1 MRMELFSI
9 GPLTIYSYGFMIAL
23 GLLAGYG
30 LALKTADALH
40 CDKKHL
46 DGILFTILISGFL
59 SSKILYLLTNLDE
72 VMSNPRFIMDS
83 LGGGWVVYG
92 GILGGML
99 GGWMYCKKYNL
110 SFFQY
115 FDWGMP
121 SFALGQA
128 FGRIGCFMAG
138 CCYGCQTTSHFAVV
152 FPEHSLAPAGIPLI
166 PTQLMSSVF
175 DFGLCLLLLWLIRHK
190 KWDGQIGCAYLI
202 LYSFGRFI
210 IEFFRGD
217 LIRGSIGMFSTSQF
231 ISIFVFIFG
240 IILWFQKSKK
250 A

>member
-1 MRMELFSI
+1 MKMELFSI
-9 GPLTIYSYGFMIAL
+9 GPITVYSYGFMIAL

-30 LALKTADALH
+30 LALKTEKRLQ
-40 CDKKHL
+40 CDRKHL

-59 SSKILYLLTNLDE
+59 SSKILYLLTNIPE
-72 VMSNPRFIMDS
+72 IMANPRFILDS

-99 GGWMYCKKYNL
+99 GGWLYTKKYHL
-110 SFFQY
+110 SFMKY

-138 CCYGCQTTSHFAVV
+138 CCYGSETSSAFSVV
-152 FPEHSLAPAGIPLI
+152 FPAHSLAPAGIPLI
-166 PTQLMSSVF
+166 PTQLMSSAF
-175 DFGLCLLLLWLIRHK
+175 DFGLCLVLLWIVRNK
-190 KWDGQIGCAYLI
+190 KWDGQVGCAYLI
-202 LYSFGRFI
+202 LYSVGRFV

-217 LIRGSIGMFSTSQF
+217 LIRGSIGVLSTSQF

-240 IILWFQKSKK
+240 IAMWFWKGKK

>member
-9 GPLTIYSYGFMIAL
+9 GPVTVYSYGFMIAL

-30 LALKTADALH
+30 LALKTAERLQ

-59 SSKILYLLTNLDE
+59 SSKILYLLTNISE
-72 VMSNPRFIMDS
+72 VIENPAFIMES

-92 GILGGML
+92 GILGGMF
-99 GGWMYCKKYNL
+99 GGWLYAKKHNL
-110 SFFQY
+110 SFLKY

-138 CCYGCQTTSHFAVV
+138 CCYGAETTSHFAVV
-152 FPEHSLAPAGIPLI
+152 FPPNSLAPAGIPLI
-166 PTQLMSSVF
+166 PTQLMSSAF
-175 DFGLCLLLLWLIRHK
+175 DFVLCFILLWIVRNK
-190 KWDGQIGCAYLI
+190 KWDGQVGCAYLI
-202 LYSFGRFI
+202 LYSLGRFV

-217 LIRGSIGMFSTSQF
+217 LIRGSIGIFSTSQF
-231 ISIFVFIFG
+231 ISIFVFIFA
-240 IILWFQKSKK
+240 IILWIKKSKK